1 MSAMIETVPLGQAA
15 ARIAGENEAALQR
28 VVAQDFKTASQERIF
43 ESLACLGE
51 VVV

>member
-1 MSAMIETVPLGQAA
+1 MSAMIETVPLDQAA

-28 VVAQDFKTASQERIF
+28 AVAQDFKTASQERIF

-51 VVV
+51 VAV